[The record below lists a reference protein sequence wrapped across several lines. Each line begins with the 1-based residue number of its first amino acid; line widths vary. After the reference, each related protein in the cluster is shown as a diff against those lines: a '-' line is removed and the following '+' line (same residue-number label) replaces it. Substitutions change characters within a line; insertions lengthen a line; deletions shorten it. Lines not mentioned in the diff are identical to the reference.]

1 MEDPHLTSGSTNAT
15 KKKGAGKS
23 VAGRDPNYGLK
34 LDKCN
39 MFNSYTVALEKYQE
53 FEDNLN
59 FPDEIYAVGYHRR
72 FFKRTH
78 SFFTPYQPQLI
89 ASPFIFNMPLKPTG
103 RRVYEEVWALA
114 SNILKKSSIY
124 HDKRNRWWELP
135 NWEEKYSSSMK
146 DDTFKPFVLKIVDRT
161 GYCCSQCNWMD
172 MCSGCLLPPSEEF
185 IEDFF
190 KKMHIAVEWHSSLIE
205 EDYDHEVSEVI
216 NHSSTLDKDI
226 QDDGHINLEDCLK
239 KFHEVEEIS
248 TNEHIMCSNC
258 KKPQVHL
265 KQLSIYRNPP
275 ILIVQLKR
283 FKFSNNFRN
292 KLTTLVEFPFYNLD
306 LGSFVS

>member
-1 MEDPHLTSGSTNAT
+1 
-15 KKKGAGKS
+15 
-23 VAGRDPNYGLK
+23 
-34 LDKCN
+34 
-39 MFNSYTVALEKYQE
+39 
-53 FEDNLN
+53 
-59 FPDEIYAVGYHRR
+59 
-72 FFKRTH
+72 
-78 SFFTPYQPQLI
+78 
-89 ASPFIFNMPLKPTG
+89 MPLKPTG

-135 NWEEKYSSSMK
+135 NWEEKYSSSTK

-161 GYCCSQCNWMD
+161 GYCCSLCNWMD
-172 MCSGCLLPPSEEF
+172 MCSGCLLPPCEEF

-306 LGSFVS
+306 LSSFMSSEGTTASDSICMQYDLYGIINHYGSLGFGHYISTIKNFDENQWYQYDDSHRSQISED